1 MKQIKT
7 IGVIA
12 YPKCGEQDTL
22 TVLEILKSLAW
33 LLDSQYKT
41 SLSVKLLVL
50 QPGNILM
57 QMGTTVIPEG
67 VYDGQE
73 LFDLLYIPGGM
84 GSGEATKNKAML
96 DLITRHYQNDK
107 VVATNC
113 SGISILWRSGIIG
126 NNLITAPAT
135 VSEKLQREGA
145 NLSNPRK
152 MWIGLPDKRLWTSA
166 GGSGVHGSTVA
177 LVIQYFGAE
186 VGKIVAAM
194 WDTLP
199 LLGDQLLELQ
209 GPDYQSNPAYEKIVQ
224 DMMQEILLPNP

>member
-41 SLSVKLLVL
+41 ALSVKLLVL
-50 QPGNILM
+50 EPGNILM
-57 QMGTTVIPEG
+57 QMGTTVIPDG

-84 GSGEATKNKAML
+84 GSGEASKNKVIL
-96 DLITRHYQNDK
+96 DLINKHYSNDK

-113 SGISILWRSGIIG
+113 SGISILWRSGIIA
-126 NNLITAPAT
+126 NHLITAPAT
-135 VSEKLQREGA
+135 VSEKLVREGA

-152 MWIGLPDKRLWTSA
+152 MWIGLPEQRLWTTA

-177 LVIQYFGAE
+177 LVVQYFGEE

-194 WDTLP
+194 WDALP
-199 LLGDQLLELQ
+199 LFGDQLLQLQ
-209 GPDYQSNPAYEKIVQ
+209 GPDYASNPAYEKIVQ
-224 DMMQEILLPNP
+224 DMMQEMLLPNK

>member
-41 SLSVKLLVL
+41 ALSVKLLVL
-50 QPGNILM
+50 EPGNILM
-57 QMGTTVIPEG
+57 QMGTTVIPDG

-84 GSGEATKNKAML
+84 GSGEASKNKVIL
-96 DLITRHYQNDK
+96 DLINKHYSNDK

-113 SGISILWRSGIIG
+113 SGISILWRSGIIA
-126 NNLITAPAT
+126 NHLITAPAT
-135 VSEKLQREGA
+135 VSEKLVREGA

-152 MWIGLPDKRLWTSA
+152 MWIGLPEQRLWTTT

-177 LVIQYFGAE
+177 LVVQYFGEE

-194 WDTLP
+194 WDALP
-199 LLGDQLLELQ
+199 LFGDQLLQLQ
-209 GPDYQSNPAYEKIVQ
+209 GPDYASNPAYEKIVQ
-224 DMMQEILLPNP
+224 DMMQEMLLPNK